1 MSKLIQAKPGEMA
14 SLWQAPSM
22 DPASAREAIQAVAD
36 PPLEADENL
45 TLRPLTADQLE
56 QIEQAARDEGFRQG
70 HTEGLAAGQAE
81 IAEKSTRLGA
91 LLQAL
96 SRPLDD
102 VGERVGDELVALT
115 VAIARQ
121 LVRRELSVSP
131 GEIVAV
137 VREALQALP
146 SYASDIR
153 LELHPEDAR
162 LVRESMPQGDG
173 EHAWRIIEDATLTR
187 GGCRVRSDVSRVDAS
202 VEHRLSQIATKV
214 LGDSR
219 NDSDAEVS

>member
-1 MSKLIQAKPGEMA
+1 MSKLIQTKPGEMA
-14 SLWQAPSM
+14 SLWRAPSM
-22 DPASAREAIQAVAD
+22 DPGTAREIFQAATEAPV
-36 PPLEADENL
+36 EADDMPA
-45 TLRPLTADQLE
+45 LRPLTADQLE

-70 HTEGLAAGQAE
+70 HAEGVAAGAAE
-81 IAEKSTRLGA
+81 IADKSSRLEA
-91 LLQAL
+91 LMQSL

-102 VGERVGDELVALT
+102 LGDRVGDELVALT

-121 LVRRELSVSP
+121 LIRRELSVSP

-137 VREALQALP
+137 VREALRALP

-153 LELHPEDAR
+153 LELHPDDAR
-162 LVRESMPQGDG
+162 LVRETMPEGDG
-173 EHAWRIIEDATLTR
+173 EHAWHIIEDATLTR

-202 VEHRLSQIATKV
+202 VEHRLSQVAAKV

-219 NDSDAEVS
+219 GEADAETS